1 MSIKVKFLCELTFVN
16 IYFCVAFL
24 EMIVKN
30 GFNMHDNAKNNKHI
44 GGLSTGFPNGTLTL
58 NPAEGQ

>member
-1 MSIKVKFLCELTFVN
+1 MSIKVKFLRELTFVN

-30 GFNMHDNAKNNKHI
+30 GFNMHDNAKKIKQSNH
-44 GGLSTGFPNGTLTL
+44 
-58 NPAEGQ
+58 